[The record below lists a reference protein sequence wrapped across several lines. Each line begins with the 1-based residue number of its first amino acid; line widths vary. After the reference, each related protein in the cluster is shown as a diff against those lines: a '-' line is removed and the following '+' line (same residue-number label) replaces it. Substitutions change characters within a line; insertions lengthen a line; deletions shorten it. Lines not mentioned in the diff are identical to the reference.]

1 MRSFK
6 ILPFIILAFGF
17 FSLGIAS
24 LLVLSPNLQTNGQ
37 NPSNVSMDCV
47 EPAEVNSA
55 APAIKLT
62 DLGKNEVEIADFLGE
77 VVLLNTWATW
87 CPPCRA
93 EMPDLQAFYEKY
105 GGQGFTL
112 IGVNIG
118 ESNEQVLAFAVENQL
133 TFPLWLDPDEQ
144 SLQALNTISL
154 PYSIVIDRDGIV
166 RYAWSGATCLDALEQ
181 SVAPMI
187 LQ

>member
-1 MRSFK
+1 MRSLK

-24 LLVLSPNLQTNGQ
+24 LLLLSPNLQTNGQ
-37 NPSNVSMDCV
+37 HTSDASMDCV
-47 EPAEVNSA
+47 EPAKVNSA

-62 DLGKNEVEIADFLGE
+62 DLGKDEVEIADFLGE

-87 CPPCRA
+87 CPPCQA

-105 GGQGFTL
+105 KEQGFTL

-118 ESNEQVLAFAVENQL
+118 ESNEQVLSFALENQL
-133 TFPLWLDPDEQ
+133 TFPLWLDPNEQ
-144 SLQALNTISL
+144 SLRALNTISL

-166 RYAWSGATCLDALEQ
+166 RFAWSGATCIDALEK